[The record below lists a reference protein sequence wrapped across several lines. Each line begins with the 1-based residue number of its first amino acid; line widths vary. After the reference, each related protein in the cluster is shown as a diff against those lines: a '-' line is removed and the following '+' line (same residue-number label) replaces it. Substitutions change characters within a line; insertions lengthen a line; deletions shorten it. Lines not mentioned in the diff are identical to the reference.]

1 MVIPKKIE
9 LEAATSN
16 TDPQA
21 PIDFFNAVGE
31 KYKTAEVASEGSV
44 ERFYNL
50 AGHKIRLCF
59 AGSALIPYLT
69 PALSHLE
76 IEAVANPELT
86 VCLWDSES
94 THTAML
100 PPPWSKDCYHPKRGE
115 IIGYNTDRI
124 HTSFQWGSYAL
135 SLLDRDRNLG
145 IYWIST
151 VKQIPYWETGAPLR
165 TIFNVWLNQREVQ
178 LVHAGAVGLPEGGV
192 LLAGKGGSGKST
204 SALACLN
211 SNLFYASDDYCLISP
226 TPTPTV
232 FSLYNTGKKNADDV
246 ERLPFLASAIRN
258 RDRLDTEKAL
268 YFIHQ
273 TFPEKILNHFP
284 IKAILIPRIAGTKDT
299 TLEPTS
305 STSAL
310 TALAPSTMIQLPGTG
325 KEACQMMKTVADRV
339 PCYELRV
346 GTEIEQIP
354 QTIFQLLSQGIH

>member
-1 MVIPKKIE
+1 MAIE
-9 LEAATSN
+9 HDLGQKTTSLN
-16 TDPQA
+16 SDEQA
-21 PIDFFNAVGE
+21 PLDFFNAVYAR
-31 KYKTAEVASEGSV
+31 YKTAETASEGPV

-59 AGSALIPYLT
+59 AGQALIPYLT
-69 PALSHLE
+69 PALGHLE
-76 IEAVANPELT
+76 IEPIVNPELT

-94 THTAML
+94 TQTVMP
-100 PPPWSKDCYHPKRGE
+100 PPPWTKDCYHPKRGE

-135 SLLDRDRNLG
+135 SVLDRDRNLG
-145 IYWIST
+145 IYWVST
-151 VKQIPYWETGAPLR
+151 AKQIPYWETGSPLR
-165 TIFNVWLNQREVQ
+165 TIFNVWLSQREVQ

-192 LLAGKGGSGKST
+192 LLTGKGGSGKST

-246 ERLPFLASAIRN
+246 ERLPFLTSAIRN
-258 RDRLDTEKAL
+258 RDRLATEKAL

-273 TFPEKILNHFP
+273 AFPEKILTTFP
-284 IKAILIPRIAGTKDT
+284 IKAILIPRIVGSKDT
-299 TLEPTS
+299 RLQATS
-305 STSAL
+305 STTAL

-325 KEACQMMKTVADRV
+325 KEACQMMKKVADRV
-339 PCYELRV
+339 PCYELQL
-346 GTEIEQIP
+346 GSEIEQIP
-354 QTIFQLLSQGIH
+354 QVIFQLISQ